1 MMILTQNALDE
12 VKALLMLIEAGGDGA
27 LVAKQ
32 ANEVI
37 KALGGTRDIRT
48 MGPTAVPMYIG
59 ALLIVRG
66 LGH

>member
-1 MMILTQNALDE
+1 MILTQNALDE
-12 VKALLMLIEAGGDGA
+12 VKGLLLLIEAGADGA
-27 LVAKQ
+27 LVAQK

-37 KALGGTRDIRT
+37 RALGGTRDIRT

>member
-1 MMILTQNALDE
+1 MMILTQKALDE
-12 VKALLMLIEAGGDGA
+12 VKALLMLIEAGADGA
-27 LVAKQ
+27 LVAQK

>member
-1 MMILTQNALDE
+1 MILTQNALDE
-12 VKALLMLIEAGGDGA
+12 VKGLLLLIEAGADGA
-27 LVAKQ
+27 LVAQK

-37 KALGGTRDIRT
+37 RALGGPRDIRT